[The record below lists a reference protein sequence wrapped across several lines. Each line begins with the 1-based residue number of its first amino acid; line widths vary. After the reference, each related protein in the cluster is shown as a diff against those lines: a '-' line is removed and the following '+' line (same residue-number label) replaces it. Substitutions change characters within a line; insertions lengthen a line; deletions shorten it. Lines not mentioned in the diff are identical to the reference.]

1 MLDYGFQILFSESFA
16 VDDVSDY
23 MYFNVFSLNLTML
36 HVYPFAYL
44 NRFMYVLKRLVMH
57 GIVAKFHFLLQKRTI
72 VYIFSKILFFKQ
84 SGYVLCMCIMAR
96 ACCPYFTCTI
106 NMYFICLSST
116 DVWYFILLKGQT
128 NMA

>member
-57 GIVAKFHFLLQKRTI
+57 GIVAKFHLLLQKRTI
-72 VYIFSKILFFKQ
+72 VYIFSKILFLNSPDMFFACALWQ
-84 SGYVLCMCIMAR
+84 ELAVLTLHV
-96 ACCPYFTCTI
+96 P
-106 NMYFICLSST
+106 
-116 DVWYFILLKGQT
+116 
-128 NMA
+128 